1 MIDPDR
7 CIAHGNSA
15 RMILPDTWQD
25 IKTVYK
31 SSSEIPPF
39 SNAQIVS
46 YFVTRT
52 VSDGL
57 ASSDFKSLNQSALN
71 LFRCGHV
78 QSVEVS
84 SDEMKLFIRAKC
96 LPEMKRDRVYR
107 LCMFLSKDSS
117 IDILGAECGCPGG
130 KGPAASC
137 KHIAALCYAFL
148 NFCEQGIIP
157 DFLTCTEK
165 LQEWNKPRKRNLDP
179 IPVTAIRDHQQTVA
193 SPTKSPRCPR
203 VPLKFDPRP
212 LSLRQHDPK
221 AVEKLRTTLINL
233 NKRCAFLTILVPS
246 VVSIEHDHSYSRKH
260 SVEIN
265 SNSNN
270 NNNDSNVQVENS
282 SSRGSDVDV
291 RDPCPIVSEDMLKEV
306 EQLQVARS
314 ERERI
319 ELLTRKQRDNPLW
332 YEVRFKRLTGSKSS
346 QILAQKTWTPSLL
359 QRILYPKPFISVPI
373 PIQWGIDHEAIARRV
388 YTKFMHT
395 NNHLNLSVEDCGFL
409 IHPQEGCCCRPNL
422 QLS

>member
-7 CIAHGNSA
+7 CIAQGDSA

-117 IDILGAECGCPGG
+117 IDILGLNVAVLEGRALLH
-130 KGPAASC
+130 PAN
-137 KHIAALCYAFL
+137 I
-148 NFCEQGIIP
+148 
-157 DFLTCTEK
+157 
-165 LQEWNKPRKRNLDP
+165 
-179 IPVTAIRDHQQTVA
+179 
-193 SPTKSPRCPR
+193 
-203 VPLKFDPRP
+203 
-212 LSLRQHDPK
+212 
-221 AVEKLRTTLINL
+221 
-233 NKRCAFLTILVPS
+233 
-246 VVSIEHDHSYSRKH
+246 
-260 SVEIN
+260 
-265 SNSNN
+265 
-270 NNNDSNVQVENS
+270 
-282 SSRGSDVDV
+282 
-291 RDPCPIVSEDMLKEV
+291 
-306 EQLQVARS
+306 
-314 ERERI
+314 
-319 ELLTRKQRDNPLW
+319 
-332 YEVRFKRLTGSKSS
+332 
-346 QILAQKTWTPSLL
+346 
-359 QRILYPKPFISVPI
+359 
-373 PIQWGIDHEAIARRV
+373 
-388 YTKFMHT
+388 
-395 NNHLNLSVEDCGFL
+395 
-409 IHPQEGCCCRPNL
+409 
-422 QLS
+422 